1 MYQRKLPLD
10 LYVGG
15 IPDHNGDYRSQVET
29 LSD

>member
-10 LYVGG
+10 FVVWD
-15 IPDHNGDYRSQVET
+15 PDHNGDYRSQVET